1 MENRVHPFRR
11 RPEDPPGNSLR
22 HSICRVPSGVCGREF
37 HSQMKHIPNFITVL
51 RLLGA
56 LGLLFSDVGSV
67 AFWVIYFACGL
78 SDMVDGFLARKFH
91 CESKAGAM
99 MDSLADLAF
108 LVGCCIKLIPVLA
121 LPHWLWLWGAAIV
134 VIKVINQ
141 ISAIVMYKKCLFPH
155 TIANKATGLM
165 LFVGVPLTVFLES
178 VVPMVII
185 AVVATFAAVQ
195 EGHLIR
201 TRSV

>member
-1 MENRVHPFRR
+1 
-11 RPEDPPGNSLR
+11 
-22 HSICRVPSGVCGREF
+22 
-37 HSQMKHIPNFITVL
+37 
-51 RLLGA
+51 
-56 LGLLFSDVGSV
+56 
-67 AFWVIYFACGL
+67 
-78 SDMVDGFLARKFH
+78 
-91 CESKAGAM
+91 

-108 LVGCCIKLIPVLA
+108 VVSCCIRLITVLV

-134 VIKVINQ
+134 LIKVINQ

-155 TIANKATGLM
+155 TLANKAAGLL

-178 VVPMVII
+178 VVPMVMI

-195 EGHLIR
+195 EGHFIR